1 MKYRN
6 YYCTPKFSEGEK
18 MYYGDVEGVPEI
30 AMIEA
35 ENLDDF
41 ERLFKQAVDDYLSG
55 KMDGAKPRRNLGWIV
70 AAVAILALLG
80 IAVVTCPD
88 KQAHKDAIL
97 AVINEKL
104 NENIRKNAKD
114 GDEGLSLLG
123 ATIGTSISGWVLDK
137 GLTVDNRFVY
147 SVGQFNSGKEIKK
160 VSVGVFGH
168 VFTFSKDDVDKILKE
183 ITQ

>member
-6 YYCTPKFSEGEK
+6 YYCTPKFSDGEK

-41 ERLFKQAVDDYLSG
+41 ERLFKEAVDDYLSERR
-55 KMDGAKPRRNLGWIV
+55 GAKPRKNLGWII
-70 AAVAILALLG
+70 AAVAVVALLG

-88 KQAHKDAIL
+88 KQDHKDAIL

-104 NENIRKNAKD
+104 NENIQKNSKD
-114 GDEGLSLLG
+114 GDDGLALLG
-123 ATIGTSISGWVLDK
+123 ASLGTSISGWILDS
-137 GLTVDNRFVY
+137 GLTVDNRFIY
-147 SVGQFNSGKEIKK
+147 SVGRFNTGKDIKK

-168 VFTFSKDDVDKILKE
+168 VFTFSKDDLDKILKE
-183 ITQ
+183 LT

>member
-6 YYCTPKFSEGEK
+6 YYCTPKFSDGEK
-18 MYYGDVEGVPEI
+18 TYYGDVEGVPEI
-30 AMIEA
+30 AIIEA

-55 KMDGAKPRRNLGWIV
+55 KSETKPRKHFGWVIAAIV
-70 AAVAILALLG
+70 AVALLG

-104 NENIRKNAKD
+104 NENIQKNTKD
-114 GDEGLSLLG
+114 GDEGLAVLG
-123 ATIGTSISGWVLDK
+123 ASLGTSISGWILDS
-137 GLTVDNRFVY
+137 GLTVDNKFVY
-147 SVGQFNSGKEIKK
+147 SVGKFNTGKEIKK

-168 VFTFSKDDVDKILKE
+168 VFTFSKEDVDKILKE
-183 ITQ
+183 LTE

>member
-1 MKYRN
+1 MRYRN
-6 YYCTPKFSEGEK
+6 YYCTPKFSDGEK
-18 MYYGDVEGVPEI
+18 TYYGDVEGVPEI

-55 KMDGAKPRRNLGWIV
+55 KSETKPRKHFGWVIAAIV
-70 AAVAILALLG
+70 AVALLG

-97 AVINEKL
+97 SDINEKL
-104 NENIRKNAKD
+104 NENIQKNTKD
-114 GDEGLSLLG
+114 GDEGLAVLG
-123 ATIGTSISGWVLDK
+123 ASLGTSISGWILDS
-137 GLTVDNRFVY
+137 GLTVDNKFVY
-147 SVGQFNSGKEIKK
+147 SVGKFNTGKEIKK

-168 VFTFSKDDVDKILKE
+168 VFTFSKEDVDKILKE
-183 ITQ
+183 LTE

>member
-6 YYCTPKFSEGEK
+6 YYCTPKFSDGEK
-18 MYYGDVEGVPEI
+18 TYYGDVEGVPEI

-41 ERLFKQAVDDYLSG
+41 ERLFKQAGDDYLSG
-55 KMDGAKPRRNLGWIV
+55 KSETKPRKHFGWVIAAIV
-70 AAVAILALLG
+70 AVALLG

-104 NENIRKNAKD
+104 NENIQNNSKD
-114 GDEGLSLLG
+114 GDEGLAVLG
-123 ATIGTSISGWVLDK
+123 ASLGTSISGWILDS
-137 GLTVDNRFVY
+137 GLTVDNKFVY
-147 SVGQFNSGKEIKK
+147 SVGKFNTGKEIKNSSALNIK
-160 VSVGVFGH
+160 
-168 VFTFSKDDVDKILKE
+168 LY
-183 ITQ
+183 

>member
-6 YYCTPKFSEGEK
+6 YYCTPKFSDGEK
-18 MYYGDVEGVPEI
+18 TYYGDVEGVPEI

-55 KMDGAKPRRNLGWIV
+55 KSETKPRKHFGWVIAAIV
-70 AAVAILALLG
+70 AVALLG

-97 AVINEKL
+97 AGINEKL
-104 NENIRKNAKD
+104 NENIQKNSKD
-114 GDEGLSLLG
+114 GDEGIAALG
-123 ATIGTSISGWVLDK
+123 ASLGTSISGWILDS
-137 GLTVDNRFVY
+137 GLTVDNKFVY
-147 SVGQFNSGKEIKK
+147 SVGKFNTGKEIKK

-168 VFTFSKDDVDKILKE
+168 VFTFSKEDVDKILKE
-183 ITQ
+183 LTE

>member
-6 YYCTPKFSEGEK
+6 YYCTPKFSDGEK
-18 MYYGDVEGVPEI
+18 TYYGDVEGVPEI

-55 KMDGAKPRRNLGWIV
+55 KSETKPRKHFGWVIAAIV
-70 AAVAILALLG
+70 AVALLG

-104 NENIRKNAKD
+104 NENIQKNSKD
-114 GDEGLSLLG
+114 GDEGLAVLG
-123 ATIGTSISGWVLDK
+123 ASLGTSISGWILDS
-137 GLTVDNRFVY
+137 GLTVDNKFVY
-147 SVGQFNSGKEIKK
+147 SVGKFNTGKEIKK

-168 VFTFSKDDVDKILKE
+168 VFTFSKEDVDKILKE
-183 ITQ
+183 LTE

>member
-6 YYCTPKFSEGEK
+6 YYCTPKFSDGEK
-18 MYYGDVEGVPEI
+18 TYYGDVEGVPEI
-30 AMIEA
+30 AIIEA

-55 KMDGAKPRRNLGWIV
+55 KSETKPRKHFGWVIAAIV
-70 AAVAILALLG
+70 AVALLG

-104 NENIRKNAKD
+104 NENIQKNSKD
-114 GDEGLSLLG
+114 GDEGLAVLG
-123 ATIGTSISGWVLDK
+123 ASLGTSISGWILDS
-137 GLTVDNRFVY
+137 GLTVDNKFVY
-147 SVGQFNSGKEIKK
+147 SVGKFNTGKEIKK
-160 VSVGVFGH
+160 VSLGVFGH
-168 VFTFSKDDVDKILKE
+168 VFTFSKEDVDKILKE
-183 ITQ
+183 LTE

>member
-6 YYCTPKFSEGEK
+6 YYCTPKFSDGEK

-41 ERLFKQAVDDYLSG
+41 ERLFKEAVDDYLSV
-55 KMDGAKPRRNLGWIV
+55 KREPKPRKSLGWIIA
-70 AAVAILALLG
+70 AAVVVALLG

-97 AVINEKL
+97 SVINEKL
-104 NENIRKNAKD
+104 NENIQKNTKD
-114 GDEGLSLLG
+114 GDESLAVLG
-123 ATIGTSISGWVLDK
+123 ASLGTSISGWILDS
-137 GLTVDNRFVY
+137 GLTVDNRFIY
-147 SVGQFNSGKEIKK
+147 SVGQFNTGKEIKK

-168 VFTFSKDDVDKILKE
+168 VFTFSKEDVDKILKE
-183 ITQ
+183 LTE

>member
-6 YYCTPKFSEGEK
+6 YYCTPKFSDGEK
-18 MYYGDVEGVPEI
+18 TYYGDVEGVPEI

-55 KMDGAKPRRNLGWIV
+55 KSETKPRKHFGWVIAAIV
-70 AAVAILALLG
+70 AVALLG

-104 NENIRKNAKD
+104 NENIQNNSKD
-114 GDEGLSLLG
+114 GDEGLAVLG
-123 ATIGTSISGWVLDK
+123 ASLGTSISGWILDS
-137 GLTVDNRFVY
+137 GLTVDNKFVY
-147 SVGQFNSGKEIKK
+147 SVGKFNTGKEIKN

-168 VFTFSKDDVDKILKE
+168 VFTFSKEDVDKILKE
-183 ITQ
+183 LTE

>member
-6 YYCTPKFSEGEK
+6 YYCTPKFSDGEK
-18 MYYGDVEGVPEI
+18 TYYGDVEGVPEI
-30 AMIEA
+30 AIIEA

-55 KMDGAKPRRNLGWIV
+55 KSETKPRKHFGWVIAAIV
-70 AAVAILALLG
+70 AVALLG

-104 NENIRKNAKD
+104 NENIQKNSKD
-114 GDEGLSLLG
+114 GDEGLAVLG
-123 ATIGTSISGWVLDK
+123 ASLGTSISGWILDS
-137 GLTVDNRFVY
+137 GLTVDNKFVY
-147 SVGQFNSGKEIKK
+147 SVGKFNTGKEIKK

-168 VFTFSKDDVDKILKE
+168 VFTFSKEDVDKILKE
-183 ITQ
+183 LTE

>member
-6 YYCTPKFSEGEK
+6 YYCTPKFSDGEK

-41 ERLFKQAVDDYLSG
+41 ERLFKEAVDDYLSG
-55 KMDGAKPRRNLGWIV
+55 KRESKPRKSLGWIIA
-70 AAVAILALLG
+70 AAVVVALLG

-97 AVINEKL
+97 SVINEKL
-104 NENIRKNAKD
+104 NENIQKNTKD
-114 GDEGLSLLG
+114 GDEGLAVLG
-123 ATIGTSISGWVLDK
+123 ASLGTSISGWILDS
-137 GLTVDNRFVY
+137 GLTVDNRFIY
-147 SVGQFNSGKEIKK
+147 SVGKFNTGKEIKK

-168 VFTFSKDDVDKILKE
+168 VFTFSKEDVDKILKE
-183 ITQ
+183 LTE